1 MAKKKKSL
9 TSFHIGFD
17 RCLSSIDEQIQSN
30 SNLSNHLCIAYLYDM
45 RLFLTLSLF
54 TLSQVA
60 AAPTAS
66 RTMQASA
73 QTKWVKC
80 KQPKKK
86 IWLEWMHEKKEAFG
100 IENYVGLE
108 RRLKWHL
115 SAFQR
120 YSLLIPVKQHAVT
133 HSTVCP
139 HRYDKW
145 MSCALEEAYIVLII
159 SSAIKLFSARETI
172 SNWIWSKCEVAHR
185 QCEEFNATWKVVHSE
200 ENRTISSTHLIK

>member
-1 MAKKKKSL
+1 MEAIGWCVYVVLVVTGYGGFISHTARFLMYLVHGQKKKSL

-60 AAPTAS
+60 GAPTAS

-86 IWLEWMHEKKEAFG
+86 IWLEWMHEKKRS
-100 IENYVGLE
+100 V
-108 RRLKWHL
+108 
-115 SAFQR
+115 R
-120 YSLLIPVKQHAVT
+120 Y
-133 HSTVCP
+133 
-139 HRYDKW
+139 R
-145 MSCALEEAYIVLII
+145 
-159 SSAIKLFSARETI
+159 KLCGAREKIKMAFIRFPAIFVVNT
-172 SNWIWSKCEVAHR
+172 CQTTCR
-185 QCEEFNATWKVVHSE
+185 YTFN
-200 ENRTISSTHLIK
+200 RMPSSLR